1 MTKTNIRKK
10 NERKMINVFYKED
23 GISIIELL
31 ELDFSEFVNNFI
43 REYIK

>member
-1 MTKTNIRKK
+1 MIKTNIRKK

-31 ELDFSEFVNNFI
+31 ELDFSEFLNNFI